1 MPGPCITIAE
11 PALPTDSV
19 PVLSSFKATTS
30 QNTITVI
37 TITNAMPITVVLSN
51 SGQNYQEAVS
61 KEKNRLVS
69 IYSILHFYIGR
80 RQNVWS

>member
-1 MPGPCITIAE
+1 
-11 PALPTDSV
+11 
-19 PVLSSFKATTS
+19 
-30 QNTITVI
+30 
-37 TITNAMPITVVLSN
+37 MPITVVLSN

-69 IYSILHFYIGR
+69 IYSVLHFYIGR